1 MKDTRRCSISK
12 KYFNRGYVILGG
24 DFYAEKKEDLLDILK
39 KKVDFQGLDF
49 LNNEDFLNFAY
60 EEGLYYYTEFD

>member
-12 KYFNRGYVILGG
+12 EYFNRGYVILGG
-24 DFYAEKKEDLLDILK
+24 DFYVKKEEDLLTILK
-39 KKVDFQGLDF
+39 KKVDFQGLKF

-60 EEGLYYYTEFD
+60 EEGLFYYTELD